1 MLDISSDDDAS
12 AARAKQAAERG
23 KENVPPMGYEGAMS
37 RVARA
42 RLDAEAGGMDA
53 ERGALREMDV
63 KGFLAGGE
71 GGGGCFC

>member
-1 MLDISSDDDAS
+1 
-12 AARAKQAAERG
+12 
-23 KENVPPMGYEGAMS
+23 MGYEGAMS